1 MAGDDTKEKRGSPR
15 RRVLKGGIV
24 AFQDHRLTVVCTVR
38 NLSAS
43 GARLR
48 VEGSVPAPDK
58 FVLVIE
64 ADNFEVDCEVAS
76 RKGNDLGVKFV
87 SPPRTLKTTAKA
99 VKKDSGEW

>member
-1 MAGDDTKEKRGSPR
+1 MVDNPKERRTSPR
-15 RRVLKGGIV
+15 RRILKGAI
-24 AFQDHRLTVVCTVR
+24 ATFQDRRFTVACTVR
-38 NLSAS
+38 DLSAT

-64 ADNFEVDCEVAS
+64 ADHSEADCEVVS
-76 RKGNDLGVKFV
+76 RKGKDIGVRFV
-87 SPPRTLKTTAKA
+87 SPPRTVKGHVKA